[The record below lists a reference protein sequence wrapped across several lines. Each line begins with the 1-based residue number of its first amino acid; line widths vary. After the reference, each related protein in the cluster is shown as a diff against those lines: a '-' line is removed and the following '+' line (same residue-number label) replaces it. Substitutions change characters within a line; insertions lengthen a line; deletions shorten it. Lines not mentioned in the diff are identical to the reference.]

1 MAWDKTLLDASWR
14 GVKFDCVKTQDSA
27 QRATASHEY
36 PYLDGADVED
46 LGRRA
51 RRVQISAVFV
61 GNDYE
66 NRLQAFLQELD
77 KPGPGELIHPVFG
90 SIKHAQL
97 LDYDIVH
104 EADSRDYCQV
114 GLVFVEATP
123 GNPFFVQQLPAQ
135 KAQAISQFTAAAQNQ
150 GMSALAQALG
160 AINGVKG
167 NLARLNG
174 LRNMLTGTLGA
185 IKGQIRGMVGG
196 MLDVLDFPRAFAA
209 DMFGALGGLADL
221 RSFDPAILMSDWRS
235 LGLQLDDIVKLPR
248 QVSNG
253 EIASA
258 RNAGPST
265 PGTGAPSPGGD
276 GGTPGSGTGTGSPG
290 SGSEPG
296 TGGTP
301 GAGNPGSGGDTGSS
315 GTGGTPGSPEALPP
329 VISARPLPA
338 YPADVDLV
346 EAVLQVG
353 AATTRADTASEILA
367 AEADQPVLSPAEVEQ
382 IANDTRASVQDA
394 IDAIRATLPME
405 QARPVVEALKDVA
418 SSVQE
423 AAEVVIAARP
433 PLQTRVVE
441 APGNLHL
448 VAFRW
453 YGDYTRAQE
462 LARLNP
468 QLRNPN
474 AIATGD
480 ALHAYAR

>member
-97 LDYDIVH
+97 LDYDVVH

-150 GMSALAQALG
+150 GIEAFALALG
-160 AINGVKG
+160 AINSANA

-185 IKGQIRGMVGG
+185 IKGQVRGMVGG

-209 DMFGALGGLADL
+209 DVFGAFGGLADL
-221 RSFDPAILMSDWRS
+221 RSFDPAVLMSDWRGLS
-235 LGLQLDDIVKLPR
+235 LQLDDIVKLPR
-248 QVSNG
+248 QASNG

-258 RNAGPST
+258 GSSGADAPGTGT
-265 PGTGAPSPGGD
+265 PGTGGD
-276 GGTPGSGTGTGSPG
+276 GGTPGTGTPG
-290 SGSEPG
+290 SGGDPG

-301 GAGNPGSGGDTGSS
+301 GNPGT
-315 GTGGTPGSPEALPP
+315 LP
-329 VISARPLPA
+329 VIISARPLPA

-353 AATTRADTASEILA
+353 TATTKADTAGEILA

-382 IANDTRASVQDA
+382 IANDTRSSVQDA

-405 QARPVVEALKDVA
+405 QARTVVEALKDVA

-433 PLQTRVVE
+433 PLQTRAVE

-480 ALHAYAR
+480 ILHAYAR

>member
-14 GVKFDCVKTQDSA
+14 GVKFDCVKTQDTA
-27 QRATASHEY
+27 QRAAASHEY

-66 NRLQAFLQELD
+66 NHLQAFLQELD

-114 GLVFVEATP
+114 ALVFVEATP

-221 RSFDPAILMSDWRS
+221 RSFDPAVVMSDWRG
-235 LGLQLDDIVKLPR
+235 LGLQLDAVVKLPR

-253 EIASA
+253 EST
-258 RNAGPST
+258 GGGSVGTGT
-265 PGTGAPSPGGD
+265 PGNGDD
-276 GGTPGSGTGTGSPG
+276 GGTPGAGTGTGSPG
-290 SGSEPG
+290 GDTGSEPG

-301 GAGNPGSGGDTGSS
+301 GSPGT
-315 GTGGTPGSPEALPP
+315 LPP

-338 YPADVDLV
+338 YPADVALV

-353 AATTRADTASEILA
+353 AATTKADTAGEILA
-367 AEADQPVLSPAEVEQ
+367 AEAEQPALSPAEVEQ
-382 IANDTRASVQDA
+382 IANDTRTSVQDA

-433 PLQTRVVE
+433 PLQTREIE

-480 ALHAYAR
+480 VLHAYAR

>member
-14 GVKFDCVKTQDSA
+14 GVKFDCVKTQDSS

-77 KPGPGELIHPVFG
+77 KPGSGELIHPVFG

-114 GLVFVEATP
+114 ALAFVEATP
-123 GNPFFVQQLPAQ
+123 GNPFFVQQLPVQ
-135 KAQAISQFTAAAQNQ
+135 KAQAITQFTAAAQNQ
-150 GMSALAQALG
+150 GIEAFGLALG
-160 AINGVKG
+160 AINSANA

-174 LRNMLTGTLGA
+174 LRNMLAGTLGA
-185 IKGQIRGMVGG
+185 IKGQVRGMVGG

-209 DMFGALGGLADL
+209 DVFGAFGGLADL
-221 RSFDPAILMSDWRS
+221 RSFDPAVLMSDWRG
-235 LGLQLDDIVKLPR
+235 LGLQLDAIVKLPR

-253 EIASA
+253 EIASGGS
-258 RNAGPST
+258 AGADTSDTGT
-265 PGTGAPSPGGD
+265 PGTGGD
-276 GGTPGSGTGTGSPG
+276 GGTPGTGTPRPG
-290 SGSEPG
+290 SDPG

-301 GAGNPGSGGDTGSS
+301 GNS
-315 GTGGTPGSPEALPP
+315 GTLP
-329 VISARPLPA
+329 VIISARPLPA

-353 AATTRADTASEILA
+353 AATTKADTASEILA
-367 AEADQPVLSPAEVEQ
+367 AEADQPVLSPAEIEQ
-382 IANDTRASVQDA
+382 IANDTRSSVQDA

-418 SSVQE
+418 SSVQD

-480 ALHAYAR
+480 VLHAYAR